1 LLLDRIRIGRIQT
14 LTLRMSGSYLDAMS
28 DPPSWI
34 SMTGSGKGSW
44 PPRIRHRL
52 SSHRCIGFGHYKR
65 APPRDGSTAVHSPS
79 GERRVSA
86 SGLVGGTAAHQQ
98 QPRVVRPDLG
108 LGHCRKPARRR
119 RAHLQVNVARQLAG

>member
-34 SMTGSGKGSW
+34 SMTGSGKGTG
-44 PPRIRHRL
+44 PPCIRHRL
-52 SSHRCIGFGHYKR
+52 SSHRRIGFGHYKR

-79 GERRVSA
+79 GERCVSA
-86 SGLVGGTAAHQQ
+86 SGLVGGAAAHR
-98 QPRVVRPDLG
+98 QPRVVRSDLG
-108 LGHCRKPARRR
+108 LGHCRKPARRWH
-119 RAHLQVNVARQLAG
+119 AHLQVNVARQRAG